1 MSSNAIAAVAV
12 VLVSGF
18 AGCAATAKAETAIAA
33 ATEMSPAAPLTI
45 AEAAPLRTVTISAD
59 GLAVYRERQRR

>member
-18 AGCAATAKAETAIAA
+18 AGCAATAKAEPVIVGEPA
-33 ATEMSPAAPLTI
+33 MSPAAPVKI